1 MKPLKTLY
9 VSGYRSFELGI
20 FQEKDPKITIIK
32 KALKK
37 SLEKYLNNGL
47 EWVIISGNLGVEFWT
62 SQLMTELKEDYPEL
76 KLGLIFPFYDF
87 GNNWNENNQQKL
99 LAMKNTADYE
109 NATSHQPYNNP
120 GQLKNHTRFILE
132 KTQGC
137 LLVYDPDYPGKT
149 EYFYRGAIKFQENKD
164 YSMEIIGMFELQDI
178 ADE

>member
-99 LAMKNTADYE
+99 LTMKNTADYE
-109 NATSHQPYNNP
+109 NATSHQPYKNP

-149 EYFYRGAIKFQENKD
+149 EYFYRDAIKFQENKD